1 MWLLNDL
8 EHNFLKVSHL
18 KHLAFLMSSFTLY
31 LLYILA
37 YEYIIMIEIVSKL
50 HNLQSNFYI
59 SAGVSLIVINKETG
73 FYAPKEERNLLSKEG
88 S

>member
-1 MWLLNDL
+1 
-8 EHNFLKVSHL
+8 
-18 KHLAFLMSSFTLY
+18 
-31 LLYILA
+31 
-37 YEYIIMIEIVSKL
+37 MIEIVSKL

>member
-1 MWLLNDL
+1 
-8 EHNFLKVSHL
+8 
-18 KHLAFLMSSFTLY
+18 MSSFALY

-59 SAGVSLIVINKETG
+59 HAVLSLIVINKQT
-73 FYAPKEERNLLSKEG
+73 RVSCT
-88 S
+88 